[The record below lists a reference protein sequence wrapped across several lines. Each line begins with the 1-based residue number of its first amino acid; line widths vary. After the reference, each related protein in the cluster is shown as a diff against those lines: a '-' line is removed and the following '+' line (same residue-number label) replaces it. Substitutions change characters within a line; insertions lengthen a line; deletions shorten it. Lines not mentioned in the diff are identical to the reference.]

1 MSLPYKHIKWK
12 IYKSLKAVF
21 ESQGVHWS
29 VFFSGERVAENESQ
43 GVHWPF
49 CFLQESESQQMNR
62 KVFIGRC
69 HEDMT
74 ADDLRNYFCKFGEVL
89 DVFIPKPF
97 RAFAFVT
104 FSDPEVA
111 QNLCGD
117 DHIIAGTSV
126 HISTAAP
133 KNYDKE
139 RGKNGGSN
147 QPGGGGGG
155 GGGYG
160 QNQGYGGWN
169 QGNKGSGG
177 GNMGGQNMGGGGGG
191 NNGNMNNNPLGMGGL
206 NLGGPFQLNPA
217 MLAAAQAALT
227 QGGWGLLG
235 MANNQGGAGAGD
247 GTNNPQA
254 NAATNQGFGNFSS
267 PTAPAPQASNQTGF
281 LGWGGAPQGDNK
293 QQQQPQNVGWGQQQ
307 QPANNTT
314 NWS

>member
-1 MSLPYKHIKWK
+1 
-12 IYKSLKAVF
+12 
-21 ESQGVHWS
+21 
-29 VFFSGERVAENESQ
+29 
-43 GVHWPF
+43 
-49 CFLQESESQQMNR
+49 MNR

-74 ADDLRNYFCKFGEVL
+74 ADDLRNYFSKFGEVL

-104 FSDPEVA
+104 FTDPEVA
-111 QNLCGD
+111 QNLCGE

-139 RGKNGGSN
+139 RGKHSGSN
-147 QPGGGGGG
+147 PSGS
-155 GGGYG
+155 YA

-169 QGNKGSGG
+169 QPNKGNGA
-177 GNMGGQNMGGGGGG
+177 QNMGGG
-191 NNGNMNNNPLGMGGL
+191 NSSNMNNNPLGMGGL

-235 MANNQGGAGAGD
+235 MANNQTGTGAGD
-247 GTNNPQA
+247 GSNPQA
-254 NAATNQGFGNFSS
+254 NTPTNQGFGNFSS
-267 PTAPAPQASNQTGF
+267 PAAPGTQASNQAGGF
-281 LGWGGAPQGDNK
+281 LGWGGAPQGGETK
-293 QQQQPQNVGWGQQQ
+293 PQQTAGWGQQQ
-307 QPANNTT
+307 PPTNTGT
-314 NWS
+314 NWN

>member
-1 MSLPYKHIKWK
+1 MNRK
-12 IYKSLKAVF
+12 VF
-21 ESQGVHWS
+21 NG
-29 VFFSGERVAENESQ
+29 RC
-43 GVHWPF
+43 
-49 CFLQESESQQMNR
+49 CFVQESESQQMNR

-139 RGKNGGSN
+139 RGKNGPGN
-147 QPGGGGGG
+147 QQGGG

-160 QNQGYGGWN
+160 GQNQGGYGGWN
-169 QGNKGSGG
+169 QGNKGG
-177 GNMGGQNMGGGGGG
+177 GGQNMGGGGGG

-254 NAATNQGFGNFSS
+254 NAAPNQGFGNFSS
-267 PTAPAPQASNQTGF
+267 PTAPAPPQASNQTGF
-281 LGWGGAPQGDNK
+281 LGWGGAPQQGGDNK
-293 QQQQPQNVGWGQQQ
+293 QQPQNVSWGQQQQ
-307 QPANNTT
+307 QPANNAT